1 MSAVPRRLAMVTLAL
16 LRSGGHRLKEAVM
29 AVKIPAEI
37 QEFLKGKQGW
47 VATAARDG
55 TPNVSI
61 KGSLRLLDDEHLV
74 FVDLASMKTR
84 RNLLEN
90 PKVAIMVF
98 EDASRRGYAF
108 KGSAELFASGPFYD
122 QAVEGLRKAMPQL
135 PAPKYVVKVTVESI
149 YDQSAGPNGGKQVA

>member
-1 MSAVPRRLAMVTLAL
+1 MS
-16 LRSGGHRLKEAVM
+16 
-29 AVKIPAEI
+29 VKIPAEL

-74 FVDLASMKTR
+74 FADIFSMKTR
-84 RNLLEN
+84 ANLQEN
-90 PKVAIMVF
+90 PAVAIMVY

-108 KGSAELFASGPFYD
+108 KGSAEMFTSGPLYD
-122 QAVEGLRKAMPQL
+122 QTVEGIRKVMPQL
-135 PAPKYVVKVTVESI
+135 PAPKNVVRVTVTAI
-149 YDQSAGPNGGKQVA
+149 YDQSAGPNGGKQIA